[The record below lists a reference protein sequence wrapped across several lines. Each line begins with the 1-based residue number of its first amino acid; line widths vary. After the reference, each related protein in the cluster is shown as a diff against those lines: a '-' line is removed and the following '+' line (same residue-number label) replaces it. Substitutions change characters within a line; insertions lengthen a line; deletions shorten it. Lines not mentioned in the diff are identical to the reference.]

1 MEQVTVTGNEN
12 TRIEVVSISEI
23 HQVIKTDEIP
33 KAWSPLWSMDY
44 SMMFASKAPVVWI
57 YLMNLSTSIYISK
70 PEPQHL
76 TGLCGL
82 EFDFVDE
89 PDALC
94 AELGKDSHV
103 RMASVDQD
111 LSSSVTAFVC
121 IPVVKQLPR
130 AQRLP
135 RCFKGRVS
143 RLRQGERVRQI
154 PHAHLR
160 TSSIREGSV
169 ERGGNP
175 TQVLSKGWQKIAV
188 S

>member
-23 HQVIKTDEIP
+23 PPVIKTDEIP

-44 SMMFASKAPVVWI
+44 SMMGKRKAPVVWI

-70 PEPQHL
+70 PEPKHL
-76 TGLCGL
+76 TGLCRL
-82 EFDFVDE
+82 EFSFVDE

-121 IPVVKQLPR
+121 IPVVNSFQEHSDYHDALRDEYRAYGKASESGKSHMHTFALLPY
-130 AQRLP
+130 A
-135 RCFKGRVS
+135 G
-143 RLRQGERVRQI
+143 
-154 PHAHLR
+154 A
-160 TSSIREGSV
+160 
-169 ERGGNP
+169 
-175 TQVLSKGWQKIAV
+175 VLNKEATPLKF
-188 S
+188 

>member
-1 MEQVTVTGNEN
+1 MEQVTVTGRED

-23 HQVIKTDEIP
+23 HQAIKTDEIP

-44 SMMFASKAPVVWI
+44 SMMGKRKAPVVWI

-70 PEPQHL
+70 PEPKHL

-103 RMASVDQD
+103 RMASVNKDP
-111 LSSSVTAFVC
+111 SSSVTAFVC
-121 IPVVKQLPR
+121 IPAVDSFEQYNDYHDALRDEYRTYGKVSDYGKSHEDSFSLFPY
-130 AQRLP
+130 ADAVLNEEASL
-135 RCFKGRVS
+135 FKF
-143 RLRQGERVRQI
+143 
-154 PHAHLR
+154 
-160 TSSIREGSV
+160 
-169 ERGGNP
+169 
-175 TQVLSKGWQKIAV
+175 
-188 S
+188 